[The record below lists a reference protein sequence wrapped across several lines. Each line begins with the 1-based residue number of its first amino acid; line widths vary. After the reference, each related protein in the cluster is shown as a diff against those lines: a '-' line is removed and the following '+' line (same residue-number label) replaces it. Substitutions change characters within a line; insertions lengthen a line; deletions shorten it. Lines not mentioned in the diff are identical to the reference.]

1 MLNLSPLWIS
11 LKTAAIAT
19 IITFGLGI
27 VAARWMLTYQGRG
40 KAWLDGVL
48 TLPLVLPP
56 TVIGF
61 GLLLLFGK
69 QGPLGQMLHLLG
81 ITVIFS
87 WSATVIAATVV
98 AFPLMY
104 RTTLGAF
111 QQVNPQ
117 WLQAARTLGA
127 SERRIFW
134 QVLLPLAWPGVL
146 AGTVLAF
153 ARALGE
159 FGATLMLAGNI
170 PGQTQT
176 ISTAIFFAVERGDIA
191 QALIWVLL
199 VTVIALIGVVSLN
212 QSWRSHPKSSERE
225 SAQSGTWSLLIWRI
239 THQWWLKLPH
249 RSRIEYQSDESRL
262 PSLSVGIEKP
272 LAEFVLDLI
281 LQVGSQPLGLL
292 GASGSGKS
300 MTLRCI
306 AGLETPT
313 QGSIILNGR
322 VLFDAQK
329 GVNLPSQ
336 QRRVGLLFQNYALF
350 PHMTVAENITFG
362 LQQFPRSEQ
371 QRRLSEQIV
380 AMQLQGLENCY
391 PQHLSGGQ
399 QQRVALARALIVDP
413 DMLLLDEPF
422 SALDTHLRHQ
432 LERQLRDTL
441 ATYKGVTLF
450 VTHNIEEAYRV
461 CADLVVLEKGQVMAA
476 GPKAEV
482 LARPATVTAAQI
494 TGCKNISRAIATGA
508 HTVEALDWHCRLT
521 VSELVTPDLAFVGM
535 RAYQLRFTP
544 DLQQV
549 NTFRC
554 WLAQASETPHRITLY
569 LKLHTPPQNSQDYHL
584 QAEVLQEKWQQLQE
598 RDGPWYVQLEPSRL
612 MVLLP

>member
-1 MLNLSPLWIS
+1 
-11 LKTAAIAT
+11 
-19 IITFGLGI
+19 
-27 VAARWMLTYQGRG
+27 MLTYQGKA
-40 KAWLDGVL
+40 KAWLDGIL

-56 TVIGF
+56 TVVGF

-69 QGPLGQMLHLLG
+69 QGPFGQLLALLG
-81 ITVIFS
+81 ITVVFS

-104 RTTLGAF
+104 RTALGAF

-127 SERRIFW
+127 SEWRIFW

-170 PGQTQT
+170 PGLTQT
-176 ISTAIFFAVERGDIA
+176 ISTAIFFAVERGDTS
-191 QALIWVLL
+191 QALAWVLI
-199 VTVIALIGVVSLN
+199 VTAIALIGVVGLN
-212 QSWRSHPKSSERE
+212 QSWRSHSQSLEGD
-225 SAQSGTWSLLIWRI
+225 SAQVGAWSLLIGRV
-239 THQWWLKLPH
+239 TQQWWLNLPH
-249 RSRIEYQSDESRL
+249 RSRAESRSDKSRL
-262 PSLSVGIEKP
+262 PSLSVEIGKP
-272 LAEFVLDLI
+272 LAAFVLHLR
-281 LQVGSQPLGLL
+281 LQAGSQPLGLL

-300 MTLRCI
+300 MALRCI
-306 AGLETPT
+306 AGLETPE

-336 QRRVGLLFQNYALF
+336 QRQVGLVFQNYALF

-362 LQQFPRSEQ
+362 LQQFPRLEQ
-371 QRRLSEQIV
+371 QQRLSEQIV

-391 PQHLSGGQ
+391 PQQLSGGQ
-399 QQRVALARALIVDP
+399 QQRVALARALVVEP
-413 DMLLLDEPF
+413 DILLLDEPF

-461 CADLVVLEKGQVMAA
+461 CADLVVLAKGQVVAA

-482 LARPATVTAAQI
+482 LARPTTVTAAQM
-494 TGCKNISRAIATGA
+494 TGCKNISRAIATGT
-508 HTVEALDWHCRLT
+508 HTLEALDWNCELT
-521 VSELVTPDLAFVGM
+521 VSEPIASDLTFVGM

-554 WLAQASETPHRITLY
+554 WLAQVSETPHRLTLY
-569 LKLHTPPQNSQDYHL
+569 LKLHTPPQNVQDYHL
-584 QAEVLQEKWQQLQE
+584 QAEVLQEKWQQLQAQ
-598 RDGPWYVQLEPSRL
+598 DWPWYVQLEPSRL
-612 MVLLP
+612 MLLQP

>member
-11 LKTAAIAT
+11 LKTATIAT
-19 IITFGLGI
+19 VITLGLGI
-27 VAARWMLTYQGRG
+27 VAARWMLTYRGKG

-56 TVIGF
+56 TVVGF
-61 GLLLLFGK
+61 GLLLLFSK
-69 QGPLGQMLHLLG
+69 QGPFGHILHLLR
-81 ITVIFS
+81 ITVVFS

-117 WLQAARTLGA
+117 YLQAARTLGA
-127 SERRIFW
+127 SEWTISW

-170 PGQTQT
+170 PGRTQT
-176 ISTAIFFAVERGDIA
+176 ISTAIFFAVERGDID
-191 QALIWVLL
+191 QALIWVSL
-199 VTVIALIGVVSLN
+199 VTTIALIGVVGLN
-212 QSWRSHPKSSERE
+212 QSGRSPIKSPGQ
-225 SAQSGTWSLLIWRI
+225 SAQLGTWSLLIWRV
-239 THQWWLKLPH
+239 TQQGWLKLPRQAKTEY
-249 RSRIEYQSDESRL
+249 RSDANRL
-262 PSLSVGIEKP
+262 PSLSVEIKKP
-272 LAEFVLDLI
+272 LAVFELDVT
-281 LQVGSQPLGLL
+281 LQAGSQPLGLL

-306 AGLETPT
+306 AGLETPA

-336 QRRVGLLFQNYALF
+336 QRRVGLVFQNYALF

-362 LQQFPRSEQ
+362 LQQVSRLEQ
-371 QRRLSEQIV
+371 QRRLAEQVV

-391 PQHLSGGQ
+391 PQQLSGGQ
-399 QQRVALARALIVDP
+399 QQRVALARALVVEP
-413 DMLLLDEPF
+413 DILLLDEPF

-432 LERQLRDTL
+432 VERQLRDTL

-461 CADLVVLEKGQVMAA
+461 CADLVVLAKGQVVTA
-476 GPKAEV
+476 GSKADV
-482 LARPATVTAAQI
+482 LARPTTVNAAQM
-494 TGCKNISRAIATGA
+494 TGCKNISRAIAVGT
-508 HTVEALDWHCRLT
+508 HSLEALDWNCSLT
-521 VSELVTPDLAFVGM
+521 VSEPVAADLAFVGM
-535 RAYQLRFTP
+535 RAYQLRFTANLEQP
-544 DLQQV
+544 

-584 QAEVLQEKWQQLQE
+584 QAEVLQEKWQQLQKQAW
-598 RDGPWYVQLEPSRL
+598 PWYVQLEPSRL
-612 MVLLP
+612 MLLLP